1 LNKNSINQKQPF
13 DRNTRSGP
21 SCSGIAL
28 FLLIL
33 GLSPIILYL
42 FLTTIGAILIVADPI
57 VPVDAVVILSGDTG
71 ERLEMAAEML
81 NRGHV
86 NNLVITNTDRTANR
100 RLAQEAEKLGFDE
113 DRIFIT
119 DLEVDSTLDEAR
131 AVLKFARQQGWSSFM
146 VVTDPF
152 HSFRTRVIFRRELR
166 GSGVSISV
174 RPVVGHWFRS
184 STWFFSR
191 AGWNAVIL
199 EITKLF
205 KYLLFHY

>member
-1 LNKNSINQKQPF
+1 
-13 DRNTRSGP
+13 
-21 SCSGIAL
+21 
-28 FLLIL
+28 
-33 GLSPIILYL
+33 
-42 FLTTIGAILIVADPI
+42 
-57 VPVDAVVILSGDTG
+57 
-71 ERLEMAAEML
+71 MAAEML